1 MLLAGVVTMSGCAGA
16 SPRAGTPDAPA
27 ADAATAPRLFTQAQ
41 LRAGTPQGRVIELR
55 IEAAG
60 EPTVIDRWEF
70 IAVDETGATIQSV
83 TRDVAGAVIAEA
95 VGRSTWAELHAH
107 GAFPAAAT
115 TVEDGVALTV
125 PAGDFT
131 TRLYVVTDG
140 ASTRRFWFAVDLPG
154 PPVQLTTEQGG
165 VEVLRVQMLRAR

>member
-1 MLLAGVVTMSGCAGA
+1 M
-16 SPRAGTPDAPA
+16 
-27 ADAATAPRLFTQAQ
+27 
-41 LRAGTPQGRVIELR
+41 
-55 IEAAG
+55 
-60 EPTVIDRWEF
+60 
-70 IAVDETGATIQSV
+70 

-154 PPVQLTTEQGG
+154 PPVQFTTEQGG